1 MIKAIYRKPIDNIIV
16 KGKPFPV
23 PSGTRQWCP
32 LSSLLFNED
41 LKFLNQ
47 SNKRGIRKKKDH
59 KLERKYLNHPIHSYT
74 KNSLKTPPKNS

>member
-47 SNKRGIRKKKDH
+47 SNKRGIRKKKGSQI
-59 KLERKYLNHPIHSYT
+59 RKEVFEPSLYT
-74 KNSLKTPPKNS
+74 VIPKTA